1 MYCNFALSV
10 SILLFILLSLIYLL
24 VVQRFSGID
33 SFMRN
38 PFDENVLDGQFFFYK
53 FWHFFFTNWAKPW
66 HCDDCATPGHSLIME
81 LKELQWNN
89 FFGDNNKQLAIVLFV
104 IQIIWLC
111 SSAIGFRLVDLFCA
125 CLNLYLTQGHP
136 WWPNLAICVIFG
148 TFWESHERHDPK
160 VRVSREKFNIGFSP
174 KLFGGSSYTCMEA
187 RKKIWAK
194 KSMLNFSW

>member
-111 SSAIGFRLVDLFCA
+111 SSAIGFRLVDFFFWKHYCGVPWGPRSAIFGPDDLHPMYL
-125 CLNLYLTQGHP
+125 CLKLNLTQGHP
-136 WWPNLAICVIFG
+136 LVAKVSNMCRHFLRVPRKTWPKSTGLP
-148 TFWESHERHDPK
+148 W
-160 VRVSREKFNIGFSP
+160 
-174 KLFGGSSYTCMEA
+174 
-187 RKKIWAK
+187 KI
-194 KSMLNFSW
+194 